1 MNRKFLNLA
10 MMILFLLTM
19 SFHFLPRIFH
29 EIFGVI
35 MAIATVIHVFI
46 NRRQFFGLMRGKISI
61 RKIFA
66 ALIIL
71 SAIIIFIIILI
82 SGVCMSNHLFR
93 DFIPMAVRRNMLIH
107 QLHVSMPYIFMIL
120 IGCHIGLHWRE
131 IFKIKNFMV
140 QKIFMAVVFCI
151 GVYGSFLNRV
161 GDRILMKHI
170 FATPATE
177 LSLILFLII
186 LFSTTIIYAVI
197 IFILDEKIRLCKNK
211 SK

>member
-1 MNRKFLNLA
+1 MNRKILNPA
-10 MMILFLLTM
+10 MMILFLLVM
-19 SFHFLPRIFH
+19 SFHFLPGISH

-35 MAIATVIHVFI
+35 MAVAAVIHVFI
-46 NRRQFFGLMRGKISI
+46 NRRQLFNLMRGKISI

-66 ALIIL
+66 ALIIF
-71 SAIIIFIIILI
+71 SATIIFIIILI
-82 SGVCMSNHLFR
+82 SGVCMSNYLFR
-93 DFIPMAVRRNMLIH
+93 DFIPMAIHRNMLIH
-107 QLHVSMPYIFMIL
+107 QLHVSLPYIFMIL

-131 IFKIKNFMV
+131 IFKIKNFML
-140 QKIFMAVVFCI
+140 QKIFMAVIFCI
-151 GVYGSFLNRV
+151 GIYGSFLNRV

-186 LFSTTIIYAVI
+186 IFSTTIIYAVI